1 MEGIARLKSMT
12 GEVVKIFFDLIMQN
26 PGHKSNIY
34 TVANIEIYL
43 DVPPNRPFPDY
54 VLVKLHFLP
63 PPPITFLGVGG
74 HQIIL
79 NQRSFIKD
87 EGNYEFQLAYDP
99 MRIVKGRTYYGQLNP
114 MFKIC
119 SSFADSISLSSYKQE
134 IEFVLVRNGHKKSLV
149 DPINQT
155 TQFQIDLWA
164 SRSKRVRK
172 RIT

>member
-34 TVANIEIYL
+34 SVANIEIYL

-79 NQRSFIKD
+79 DQRSFIKD

>member
-1 MEGIARLKSMT
+1 MR
-12 GEVVKIFFDLIMQN
+12 V
-26 PGHKSNIY
+26 
-34 TVANIEIYL
+34 
-43 DVPPNRPFPDY
+43 
-54 VLVKLHFLP
+54 
-63 PPPITFLGVGG
+63 IT
-74 HQIIL
+74 I
-79 NQRSFIKD
+79 
-87 EGNYEFQLAYDP
+87 QLAYDP